1 MDKINLKEEATLE
14 KIRSFFNSED
24 MNEEEIAS
32 VLEELSDDEKEE
44 LTDYLLEEEGISDL
58 EEIEEIDDIDDDIIE
73 ESEDEEDDRPIK
85 RPEPVSLS
93 PITRKDMMKLSDLTN
108 EEIVERFQQGN
119 QNALSALVEKNQG
132 LVRSRAS
139 YFYRSHGNDL
149 DLEDLVQS
157 GMLGMIRAAEKFDLS
172 LGYKFTTYAY
182 KWIDKAIR
190 KAINKEGHTIRIP
203 AGKYLKLN
211 KLKQILKANP
221 EASDEEIYKILEKEG
236 IDKKQADDLFL
247 INRNQVNSTS
257 LNINLDSEDSTGD
270 ELMDMVGDESTPVDI
285 LILEKDM
292 ENFLMKALDQ
302 LTDREKQ
309 IIIYRYGLDN
319 EKPKTLEEIGTI
331 YDLSRERIRQI
342 ENQALGKLKEY
353 SDAENWKELLQN
365 KLRIYLQQFFCKNF
379 QESQAF

>member
-1 MDKINLKEEATLE
+1 MDKIDFNDEEVFE
-14 KIRSFFNSED
+14 KFKDFFDED
-24 MNEEEIAS
+24 DIDEKQAQKIYKGLTEE
-32 VLEELSDDEKEE
+32 EKEE
-44 LTDYLLEEEGISDL
+44 FEQFLEDEEL
-58 EEIEEIDDIDDDIIE
+58 EIEEEEDRKKIKNSIVARQRSDII
-73 ESEDEEDDRPIK
+73 R
-85 RPEPVSLS
+85 
-93 PITRKDMMKLSDLTN
+93 LSDLTN
-108 EEIVERFQQGN
+108 EQIVEQFQEGN
-119 QNALSALVEKNQG
+119 QNALGALVDKNQG

-149 DLEDLVQS
+149 ELEDLVQS
-157 GMLGMIRAAEKFDLS
+157 GMLGMIRAAEKFDLT

-221 EASDEEIYKILEKEG
+221 EASEEELYKILKQEG

-270 ELMDMVGDESTPVDI
+270 ELMDMVGDDSIPVDDQI
-285 LILEKDM
+285 LKKDM
-292 ENFLMKALDQ
+292 EDFLMKALDQ
-302 LTDREKQ
+302 LSDREKQ

-331 YDLSRERIRQI
+331 YNLSRERIRQI
-342 ENQALGKLKEY
+342 ENQAIGKLKQY
-353 SDAENWKELLQN
+353 SDQD
-365 KLRIYLQQFFCKNF
+365 
-379 QESQAF
+379 

>member
-1 MDKINLKEEATLE
+1 MDKINLKDERVVDR
-14 KIRSFFNSED
+14 IRDFFNSED
-24 MNEEEIAS
+24 MGVEEIAS
-32 VLEELSDDEKEE
+32 VLEELSEEEKEE
-44 LTDYLLEEEGISDL
+44 LTDFVEEEEIQEDEDY
-58 EEIEEIDDIDDDIIE
+58 EEKDDIEEAEDIDEDD
-73 ESEDEEDDRPIK
+73 EDEEPKVK
-85 RPEPVSLS
+85 RSESTAIT
-93 PITRKDMMKLSDLTN
+93 PITRSDMMKMSDLTN
-108 EEIVERFQQGN
+108 EEIVEQFQLGN
-119 QNALSALVEKNQG
+119 QNALAALVEKNQG

-157 GMLGMIRAAEKFDLS
+157 GMLGMIRAAEKFDLT

-270 ELMDMVGDESTPVDI
+270 ELMDMVGDESTPVDM
-285 LILEKDM
+285 LILERDM
-292 ENFLMKALDQ
+292 ENFLMQALDQ
-302 LTDREKQ
+302 LTERERQ

-319 EKPKTLEEIGTI
+319 EKPKTLEEIGSI

-353 SDAENWKELLQN
+353 SDAE
-365 KLRIYLQQFFCKNF
+365 
-379 QESQAF
+379 S

>member
-1 MDKINLKEEATLE
+1 MDKINLKDKETLE
-14 KIRSFFNSED
+14 KLRDYLDTSD
-24 MNEEEIAS
+24 
-32 VLEELSDDEKEE
+32 LSDEE
-44 LTDYLLEEEGISDL
+44 LTQLVEAMTDEQR
-58 EEIEEIDDIDDDIIE
+58 EEILDII
-73 ESEDEEDDRPIK
+73 SEEDDEDFDDDDDLIGSAKKGVNTSLAPI
-85 RPEPVSLS
+85 R
-93 PITRKDMMKLSDLTN
+93 RKDMMKLSDLNN
-108 EEIVERFQQGN
+108 EEIVEQFQLGN
-119 QNALSALVEKNQG
+119 QNALAALVEKNQG

-139 YFYRSHGNDL
+139 YFFRSHGNDL

-157 GMLGMIRAAEKFDLS
+157 GMLGMIRAAEKFDLT

-221 EASDEEIYKILEKEG
+221 EASDEEIYRILENEG
-236 IDKKQADDLFL
+236 INKKQADDLFL

-270 ELMDMVGDESTPVDI
+270 ELMDMVGDESTPVDM

-292 ENFLMKALDQ
+292 ENFLMQALDQ

-319 EKPKTLEEIGTI
+319 EKPKTLEQIGSI

-342 ENQALGKLKEY
+342 ENQALGKLKDY
-353 SDAENWKELLQN
+353 SDS
-365 KLRIYLQQFFCKNF
+365 IG
-379 QESQAF
+379 

>member
-1 MDKINLKEEATLE
+1 MGDNMDKINLKDKEIIEKLKDYLDSADMTDEELFEVLE
-14 KIRSFFNSED
+14 SLPEDQRDEIIEIISED
-24 MNEEEIAS
+24 DDDDDF
-32 VLEELSDDEKEE
+32 DDELIGSAKKGVNTS
-44 LTDYLLEEEGISDL
+44 LA
-58 EEIEEIDDIDDDIIE
+58 
-73 ESEDEEDDRPIK
+73 PI
-85 RPEPVSLS
+85 R
-93 PITRKDMMKLSDLTN
+93 RKDMMKLSDLNN
-108 EEIVERFQQGN
+108 EEIVEQFQMGN

-139 YFYRSHGNDL
+139 YFFRSHGNDL

-221 EASDEEIYKILEKEG
+221 EASDEEIYRILENEG
-236 IDKKQADDLFL
+236 INKKQADDLFL

-270 ELMDMVGDESTPVDI
+270 ELMDMVGDESTPVDM

-292 ENFLMKALDQ
+292 ENFLMQALDQ

-319 EKPKTLEEIGTI
+319 EKPKTLEQIGSI

-342 ENQALGKLKEY
+342 ENQALGKLKDY
-353 SDAENWKELLQN
+353 SDS
-365 KLRIYLQQFFCKNF
+365 IG
-379 QESQAF
+379 

>member
-1 MDKINLKEEATLE
+1 MDKINLKDKETLE
-14 KIRSFFNSED
+14 KLRDYLDTSDLS
-24 MNEEEIAS
+24 EEELIEIVEAMT
-32 VLEELSDDEKEE
+32 EEQR
-44 LTDYLLEEEGISDL
+44 
-58 EEIEEIDDIDDDIIE
+58 EEILDII
-73 ESEDEEDDRPIK
+73 SEEDDDEDFDDDDLIGSAKKGVNTSLAPI
-85 RPEPVSLS
+85 R
-93 PITRKDMMKLSDLTN
+93 RKDMMKLSDLNN
-108 EEIVERFQQGN
+108 EEIVEQFQLGN

-139 YFYRSHGNDL
+139 YFFRSHGNDL

-157 GMLGMIRAAEKFDLS
+157 GMLGMIRAAEKFDLT

-221 EASDEEIYKILEKEG
+221 EASDEELYRILENEG
-236 IDKKQADDLFL
+236 INKKQADDLFL

-270 ELMDMVGDESTPVDI
+270 ELMDMVGDESTPVDM

-292 ENFLMKALDQ
+292 ENFLMQALDQ

-319 EKPKTLEEIGTI
+319 EKPKTLEQIGAI

-342 ENQALGKLKEY
+342 ENQALGKLKDY
-353 SDAENWKELLQN
+353 SDS
-365 KLRIYLQQFFCKNF
+365 IG
-379 QESQAF
+379 

>member
-1 MDKINLKEEATLE
+1 MDKIN
-14 KIRSFFNSED
+14 FND
-24 MNEEEIAS
+24 EEIFEKFKDFFD
-32 VLEELSDDEKEE
+32 EEDIDQKEAEKLYKSLTEDEKEE
-44 LTDYLLEEEGISDL
+44 FDQYLEDEQLD
-58 EEIEEIDDIDDDIIE
+58 
-73 ESEDEEDDRPIK
+73 EDEEENIHKIK
-85 RPEPVSLS
+85 NSLVAKKRS
-93 PITRKDMMKLSDLTN
+93 DIIRLSDLTN
-108 EEIVERFQQGN
+108 EQIVEQFQEGN
-119 QNALSALVEKNQG
+119 QNALGALVDKNQG

-149 DLEDLVQS
+149 ELEDLVQS
-157 GMLGMIRAAEKFDLS
+157 GMLGMIRAAEKFDLT

-221 EASDEEIYKILEKEG
+221 EASEEELYKILKQEG

-270 ELMDMVGDESTPVDI
+270 ELMDMVGDDSIPVDDQI
-285 LILEKDM
+285 LKKDM
-292 ENFLMKALDQ
+292 EDFLMKALDQ
-302 LTDREKQ
+302 LSDREKQ

-331 YDLSRERIRQI
+331 YSLSRERIRQI
-342 ENQALGKLKEY
+342 ENQALGKLKQY
-353 SDAENWKELLQN
+353 SDQDW
-365 KLRIYLQQFFCKNF
+365 
-379 QESQAF
+379 

>member
-1 MDKINLKEEATLE
+1 MDKINLKDKETLE
-14 KIRSFFNSED
+14 KLRDYLDTSDLSE
-24 MNEEEIAS
+24 
-32 VLEELSDDEKEE
+32 EE
-44 LTDYLLEEEGISDL
+44 LTQLVDAMTDEQK
-58 EEIEEIDDIDDDIIE
+58 EEILDII
-73 ESEDEEDDRPIK
+73 SEEDDEDFDDDDDLIGSAKKGVNTSLAPI
-85 RPEPVSLS
+85 R
-93 PITRKDMMKLSDLTN
+93 RKDMMKLSDLNN
-108 EEIVERFQQGN
+108 EEIVEQFQLGN

-139 YFYRSHGNDL
+139 YFFRSHGNDL

-157 GMLGMIRAAEKFDLS
+157 GMLGMIRAAEKFDLT

-221 EASDEEIYKILEKEG
+221 EASDEEIYRILENEG
-236 IDKKQADDLFL
+236 INKKQADDLFL

-270 ELMDMVGDESTPVDI
+270 ELMDMVGDESTPVDM

-292 ENFLMKALDQ
+292 ENFLMQALDQ

-319 EKPKTLEEIGTI
+319 EKPKTLEQIGAI

-342 ENQALGKLKEY
+342 ENQALGKLKDY
-353 SDAENWKELLQN
+353 SDS
-365 KLRIYLQQFFCKNF
+365 IG
-379 QESQAF
+379 

>member
-1 MDKINLKEEATLE
+1 MDKINLKDERVVDR
-14 KIRSFFNSED
+14 IRDFFNSED
-24 MNEEEIAS
+24 MSEEEISS
-32 VLEELSDDEKEE
+32 VLEELSDEEKDELEE
-44 LTDYLLEEEGISDL
+44 YLLEEEIIL
-58 EEIEEIDDIDDDIIE
+58 EEEEIDEDKEIEDEPIDESDDEDDDT
-73 ESEDEEDDRPIK
+73 PIK
-85 RPEPVSLS
+85 RAESAAITPLS
-93 PITRKDMMKLSDLTN
+93 RKDMMKLSDMTN
-108 EEIVERFQQGN
+108 EEIVEQFQAGN
-119 QNALSALVEKNQG
+119 QNALAALVEKNQG

-157 GMLGMIRAAEKFDLS
+157 GMLGMIRAAEKFDLT

-270 ELMDMVGDESTPVDI
+270 ELMDMVGDESTPVDM
-285 LILEKDM
+285 LILERDM
-292 ENFLMKALDQ
+292 ENFLMQALDQ
-302 LTDREKQ
+302 LTERERQ

-319 EKPKTLEEIGTI
+319 EKPKTLEEIGSI

-342 ENQALGKLKEY
+342 ENQALGKLKEF
-353 SDAENWKELLQN
+353 SDSEG
-365 KLRIYLQQFFCKNF
+365 
-379 QESQAF
+379 

>member
-1 MDKINLKEEATLE
+1 MDKINLKDKETLE
-14 KIRSFFNSED
+14 KLRDYLDTSD
-24 MNEEEIAS
+24 
-32 VLEELSDDEKEE
+32 LSDEE
-44 LTDYLLEEEGISDL
+44 LTQLVEAMTDEQR
-58 EEIEEIDDIDDDIIE
+58 EEILDII
-73 ESEDEEDDRPIK
+73 SEEDDEDFDDDDLIGSAKKGVNTSLAPI
-85 RPEPVSLS
+85 R
-93 PITRKDMMKLSDLTN
+93 RKDMMKLSDLNN
-108 EEIVERFQQGN
+108 EEIVEQFQLGN

-139 YFYRSHGNDL
+139 YFFRSHGNDL

-157 GMLGMIRAAEKFDLS
+157 GMLGMIRAAEKFDLT

-221 EASDEEIYKILEKEG
+221 EASDEEIYRILENEG
-236 IDKKQADDLFL
+236 INKKQADDLFL

-270 ELMDMVGDESTPVDI
+270 ELMDMVGDESTPVDM

-292 ENFLMKALDQ
+292 ENFLMQALDQ

-319 EKPKTLEEIGTI
+319 EKPKTLEQIGAI

-342 ENQALGKLKEY
+342 ENQALGKLKDY
-353 SDAENWKELLQN
+353 SDS
-365 KLRIYLQQFFCKNF
+365 IG
-379 QESQAF
+379 

>member
-1 MDKINLKEEATLE
+1 MGDRMDKINLKDEQTLE
-14 KIRSFFNSED
+14 KLREYLNADELS
-24 MNEEEIAS
+24 EEEISTTIEA
-32 VLEELSDDEKEE
+32 LS
-44 LTDYLLEEEGISDL
+44 EEEQDELIDYISEDY
-58 EEIEEIDDIDDDIIE
+58 EEEF
-73 ESEDEEDDRPIK
+73 DEEDDFGGGLAKRNPASIKPIK
-85 RPEPVSLS
+85 RQ
-93 PITRKDMMKLSDLTN
+93 DMMKLSDLSN
-108 EEIVERFQQGN
+108 EEIVSQFQMGN
-119 QNALSALVEKNQG
+119 QNALAALVEKNQG

-139 YFYRSHGNDL
+139 YFFRSHGNDL

-221 EASDEEIYKILEKEG
+221 EASDEELYKILENEG

-270 ELMDMVGDESTPVDI
+270 ELMDMVGDESTPVDM

-292 ENFLMKALDQ
+292 EEFLIKALDQ
-302 LTDREKQ
+302 LTEREKQ

-319 EKPKTLEEIGTI
+319 EKPKTLEEIGKI
-331 YDLSRERIRQI
+331 YNLSRERIRQI
-342 ENQALGKLKEY
+342 ENQALGKLKDFSEM
-353 SDAENWKELLQN
+353 EG
-365 KLRIYLQQFFCKNF
+365 
-379 QESQAF
+379 

>member
-1 MDKINLKEEATLE
+1 MDKINLKDERVVER
-14 KIRSFFNSED
+14 IRSYFNSQD
-24 MNEEEIAS
+24 MGKEEIAS
-32 VLEELSDDEKEE
+32 VLEELSDEEKEE
-44 LTDYLLEEEGISDL
+44 LIDFIDDEEI
-58 EEIEEIDDIDDDIIE
+58 EEDEEFEEKDDIEEIDDID
-73 ESEDEEDDRPIK
+73 EDEDDDEPKIK
-85 RPEPVSLS
+85 KSESTAIT
-93 PITRKDMMKLSDLTN
+93 PITRSDMMKMSDLTN
-108 EEIVERFQQGN
+108 EEIVEQFQKGN
-119 QNALSALVEKNQG
+119 QNALAALVEKNQG

-157 GMLGMIRAAEKFDLS
+157 GMLGMIRAAEKFDLT

-285 LILEKDM
+285 LILERDM

-302 LTDREKQ
+302 LTEREKQ

-319 EKPKTLEEIGTI
+319 EKPKTLEEIGSI

-353 SDAENWKELLQN
+353 SDAEN
-365 KLRIYLQQFFCKNF
+365 
-379 QESQAF
+379 

>member
-1 MDKINLKEEATLE
+1 MDKIN
-14 KIRSFFNSED
+14 FND
-24 MNEEEIAS
+24 EEIFEKFKDFFD
-32 VLEELSDDEKEE
+32 EEDIDQKEAEKLYKSLTEDEKEE
-44 LTDYLLEEEGISDL
+44 FDQYLEDEQLD
-58 EEIEEIDDIDDDIIE
+58 
-73 ESEDEEDDRPIK
+73 EDEEENIHKIK
-85 RPEPVSLS
+85 NSLVAKKRS
-93 PITRKDMMKLSDLTN
+93 DIIRLSDLTN
-108 EEIVERFQQGN
+108 EQIVEQFQEGN
-119 QNALSALVEKNQG
+119 QNALGALVDKNQG

-149 DLEDLVQS
+149 ELEDLVQS

-221 EASDEEIYKILEKEG
+221 EASEEELYKILKQEG

-270 ELMDMVGDESTPVDI
+270 ELMDMVGDDSIPVDDQI
-285 LILEKDM
+285 LKKDM
-292 ENFLMKALDQ
+292 EDFLMKALDQ
-302 LTDREKQ
+302 LSDREKQ

-331 YDLSRERIRQI
+331 YSLSRERIRQI
-342 ENQALGKLKEY
+342 ENQALGKLKQY
-353 SDAENWKELLQN
+353 SDQD
-365 KLRIYLQQFFCKNF
+365 
-379 QESQAF
+379 

>member
-1 MDKINLKEEATLE
+1 MDKINLKDKETLE
-14 KIRSFFNSED
+14 KLRDYLDTSD
-24 MNEEEIAS
+24 
-32 VLEELSDDEKEE
+32 LSDEE
-44 LTDYLLEEEGISDL
+44 LTEIVEAMTDEQR
-58 EEIEEIDDIDDDIIE
+58 EEILDII
-73 ESEDEEDDRPIK
+73 SEEDDEDFDDDDDLIGSAKKGVNTSLAPI
-85 RPEPVSLS
+85 R
-93 PITRKDMMKLSDLTN
+93 RKDMMKLSDLNN
-108 EEIVERFQQGN
+108 EEIVEQFQLGN
-119 QNALSALVEKNQG
+119 QNALAALVEKNQG

-139 YFYRSHGNDL
+139 YFFRSHGNDL

-157 GMLGMIRAAEKFDLS
+157 GMLGMIRAAEKFDLT

-221 EASDEEIYKILEKEG
+221 EASDEEIYRILENEG
-236 IDKKQADDLFL
+236 INKKQADDLFL

-270 ELMDMVGDESTPVDI
+270 ELMDMVGDESTPVDM

-292 ENFLMKALDQ
+292 ENFLMQALDQ

-319 EKPKTLEEIGTI
+319 EKPKTLEQIGAI

-342 ENQALGKLKEY
+342 ENQALGKLKDY
-353 SDAENWKELLQN
+353 SDS
-365 KLRIYLQQFFCKNF
+365 IG
-379 QESQAF
+379 

>member
-1 MDKINLKEEATLE
+1 MDKINLKDKQTLE
-14 KIRSFFNSED
+14 KLKEYLNSED
-24 MNEEEIAS
+24 LSEEEIYTI
-32 VLEELSDDEKEE
+32 LEGLSQEEKDEIIDIITDDE
-44 LTDYLLEEEGISDL
+44 
-58 EEIEEIDDIDDDIIE
+58 
-73 ESEDEEDDRPIK
+73 EDEEDDDEFIGRNKSEVNTSITPIK
-85 RPEPVSLS
+85 
-93 PITRKDMMKLSDLTN
+93 RKDMMKLSDLTN
-108 EEIVERFQQGN
+108 EQIVEQFQIGN
-119 QNALSALVEKNQG
+119 QNALAALVEKNQG

-139 YFYRSHGNDL
+139 YFFRSHGNDL

-221 EASDEEIYKILEKEG
+221 EASDEELYRILENEG

-270 ELMDMVGDESTPVDI
+270 ELMDMVGDESTPVDM

-292 ENFLMKALDQ
+292 ENFLLKALDQ

-319 EKPKTLEEIGTI
+319 EKPKTLEEIGKI

-342 ENQALGKLKEY
+342 ENQALGKLKEF
-353 SDAENWKELLQN
+353 SERE
-365 KLRIYLQQFFCKNF
+365 
-379 QESQAF
+379 E

>member
-1 MDKINLKEEATLE
+1 MDKINLKDERVVDR
-14 KIRSFFNSED
+14 IRDFFNSED
-24 MNEEEIAS
+24 MGVEEIAS
-32 VLEELSDDEKEE
+32 VLEELSEEEKEE
-44 LTDYLLEEEGISDL
+44 LTDFIEEEEIQEDEDY
-58 EEIEEIDDIDDDIIE
+58 EEKDDIEEAEDIDEDD
-73 ESEDEEDDRPIK
+73 EDEEPKVK
-85 RPEPVSLS
+85 RSESTAIT
-93 PITRKDMMKLSDLTN
+93 PITRSDMMKMSDLTN
-108 EEIVERFQQGN
+108 EEIVEQFQLGN
-119 QNALSALVEKNQG
+119 QNALAALVEKNQG

-157 GMLGMIRAAEKFDLS
+157 GMLGMIRAAEKFDLT

-270 ELMDMVGDESTPVDI
+270 ELMDMVGDESTPVDM
-285 LILEKDM
+285 LILERDM
-292 ENFLMKALDQ
+292 ENFLMQALDQ
-302 LTDREKQ
+302 LTERERQ

-319 EKPKTLEEIGTI
+319 EKPKTLEEIGSI

-353 SDAENWKELLQN
+353 SDAE
-365 KLRIYLQQFFCKNF
+365 
-379 QESQAF
+379 S

>member
-1 MDKINLKEEATLE
+1 MDKIDFNDEEVFE
-14 KIRSFFNSED
+14 KFKDFFDED
-24 MNEEEIAS
+24 DIDEKQAQKIYKGLTEE
-32 VLEELSDDEKEE
+32 EKEE
-44 LTDYLLEEEGISDL
+44 FEQFLEDEEL
-58 EEIEEIDDIDDDIIE
+58 EIEEEEDRKKVKNSIVARQRSDII
-73 ESEDEEDDRPIK
+73 R
-85 RPEPVSLS
+85 
-93 PITRKDMMKLSDLTN
+93 LSDLTN
-108 EEIVERFQQGN
+108 EQIVEQFQEGN
-119 QNALSALVEKNQG
+119 QNALGALVDKNQG

-149 DLEDLVQS
+149 ELEDLVQS
-157 GMLGMIRAAEKFDLS
+157 GMLGMIRAAEKFDLT

-221 EASDEEIYKILEKEG
+221 EASEEELYKILKQEG

-270 ELMDMVGDESTPVDI
+270 ELMDMVGDDSIPVDDQI
-285 LILEKDM
+285 LKKDM
-292 ENFLMKALDQ
+292 EDFLMKALDQ
-302 LTDREKQ
+302 LSDREKQ

-331 YDLSRERIRQI
+331 YNLSRERIRQI
-342 ENQALGKLKEY
+342 ENQALGKLKQY
-353 SDAENWKELLQN
+353 SDQD
-365 KLRIYLQQFFCKNF
+365 
-379 QESQAF
+379 

>member
-1 MDKINLKEEATLE
+1 MDKIDFNYEEVFE
-14 KIRSFFNSED
+14 KFKDFFDED
-24 MNEEEIAS
+24 DIDEKQAQKIYKGLTEE
-32 VLEELSDDEKEE
+32 EKEE
-44 LTDYLLEEEGISDL
+44 FEQFLEDEEL
-58 EEIEEIDDIDDDIIE
+58 EIEEEEDRKKIKNSIVARQRSDII
-73 ESEDEEDDRPIK
+73 R
-85 RPEPVSLS
+85 
-93 PITRKDMMKLSDLTN
+93 LSDLTN
-108 EEIVERFQQGN
+108 EQIVEQFQEGN
-119 QNALSALVEKNQG
+119 QNALGALVDKNQG

-149 DLEDLVQS
+149 ELEDLVQS
-157 GMLGMIRAAEKFDLS
+157 GMLGMIRAAEKFDLT

-221 EASDEEIYKILEKEG
+221 EASEEELYKILKQEG

-270 ELMDMVGDESTPVDI
+270 ELMDMVGDDSIPVDDQI
-285 LILEKDM
+285 LKKDM
-292 ENFLMKALDQ
+292 EDFLMKALDQ
-302 LTDREKQ
+302 LSDREKQ

-331 YDLSRERIRQI
+331 YNLSRERIRQI
-342 ENQALGKLKEY
+342 ENQALGKLKQY
-353 SDAENWKELLQN
+353 SDQD
-365 KLRIYLQQFFCKNF
+365 
-379 QESQAF
+379 

>member
-1 MDKINLKEEATLE
+1 MGDNMDKINLKDKEIIEKLKDYLDSADMTDEDLVEVLE
-14 KIRSFFNSED
+14 SLPEDQRDEIIEIISED
-24 MNEEEIAS
+24 
-32 VLEELSDDEKEE
+32 
-44 LTDYLLEEEGISDL
+44 
-58 EEIEEIDDIDDDIIE
+58 DDD
-73 ESEDEEDDRPIK
+73 DFDDDLIGSAKKGVNTSLAPI
-85 RPEPVSLS
+85 R
-93 PITRKDMMKLSDLTN
+93 RKDMMKLSDLNN
-108 EEIVERFQQGN
+108 EEIVEQFQMGN

-139 YFYRSHGNDL
+139 YFFRSHGNDL

-221 EASDEEIYKILEKEG
+221 EASDEEIYRILENEG
-236 IDKKQADDLFL
+236 INKKQADDLFL

-270 ELMDMVGDESTPVDI
+270 ELMDMVGDESTPVDM

-292 ENFLMKALDQ
+292 ENFLMQALDQ

-319 EKPKTLEEIGTI
+319 EKPKTLEQIGSI

-342 ENQALGKLKEY
+342 ENQALGKLKDY
-353 SDAENWKELLQN
+353 SDS
-365 KLRIYLQQFFCKNF
+365 IG
-379 QESQAF
+379 

>member
-1 MDKINLKEEATLE
+1 MDKINLKDKETLE
-14 KIRSFFNSED
+14 KLRDYLDTSDLS
-24 MNEEEIAS
+24 EEELI
-32 VLEELSDDEKEE
+32 ELVDAMTDEQKEE
-44 LTDYLLEEEGISDL
+44 IL
-58 EEIEEIDDIDDDIIE
+58 DII
-73 ESEDEEDDRPIK
+73 SEEDDEDFDDDDDLIGSAKKGVNTSLAPI
-85 RPEPVSLS
+85 R
-93 PITRKDMMKLSDLTN
+93 RKDMMKLSDLNN
-108 EEIVERFQQGN
+108 EEIVEQFQLGN

-139 YFYRSHGNDL
+139 YFFRSHGNDL

-157 GMLGMIRAAEKFDLS
+157 GMLGMIRAAEKFDLT

-221 EASDEEIYKILEKEG
+221 EASDEEIYRILENEG
-236 IDKKQADDLFL
+236 INKKQADDLFL

-270 ELMDMVGDESTPVDI
+270 ELMDMVGDESTPVDM

-292 ENFLMKALDQ
+292 ENFLMQALDQ

-319 EKPKTLEEIGTI
+319 EKPKTLEQIGSI

-342 ENQALGKLKEY
+342 ENQALGKLKDY
-353 SDAENWKELLQN
+353 SDS
-365 KLRIYLQQFFCKNF
+365 IG
-379 QESQAF
+379 

>member
-1 MDKINLKEEATLE
+1 MDKINLKDKKTLE
-14 KIRSFFNSED
+14 KLKEYLNSED
-24 MNEEEIAS
+24 LTEEEIIS
-32 VLEELSDDEKEE
+32 ILEGLTEEEKDEIIDIISDEVDDDEDE
-44 LTDYLLEEEGISDL
+44 
-58 EEIEEIDDIDDDIIE
+58 DDDFEERSKNISKTSIMPISRRDMIE
-73 ESEDEEDDRPIK
+73 
-85 RPEPVSLS
+85 
-93 PITRKDMMKLSDLTN
+93 LSDLTN
-108 EEIVERFQQGN
+108 EQIVEQFQIGN
-119 QNALSALVEKNQG
+119 QNALAALVEKNQG

-139 YFYRSHGNDL
+139 YFFRSHGNDL

-190 KAINKEGHTIRIP
+190 KAINREGHTIRIP

-221 EASDEEIYKILEKEG
+221 EASDEELYRILEKEG

-270 ELMDMVGDESTPVDI
+270 ELMDMVGDESTPVDM

-292 ENFLMKALDQ
+292 ENFLLKALDQ

-309 IIIYRYGLDN
+309 IIIFRYGLDN
-319 EKPKTLEEIGTI
+319 EKPKTLEEIGKI

-342 ENQALGKLKEY
+342 ENQALGKLKEF
-353 SDAENWKELLQN
+353 SERE
-365 KLRIYLQQFFCKNF
+365 
-379 QESQAF
+379 E

>member
-1 MDKINLKEEATLE
+1 MDKINLKDKKTLE
-14 KIRSFFNSED
+14 KLQEYLNSED
-24 MNEEEIAS
+24 LTEEEIIS
-32 VLEELSDDEKEE
+32 ILEGLTEEEKDEIMDIISDEVDDDE
-44 LTDYLLEEEGISDL
+44 
-58 EEIEEIDDIDDDIIE
+58 DDDDFEERNKNVSKTSIMPISRRDMIE
-73 ESEDEEDDRPIK
+73 
-85 RPEPVSLS
+85 
-93 PITRKDMMKLSDLTN
+93 LSDLTN
-108 EEIVERFQQGN
+108 EQIVEQFQIGN
-119 QNALSALVEKNQG
+119 QNALAALVEKNQG

-139 YFYRSHGNDL
+139 YFFRSHGNDL

-221 EASDEEIYKILEKEG
+221 EASDEELYRILEKEG

-270 ELMDMVGDESTPVDI
+270 ELMDMVGDESTPVDM

-292 ENFLMKALDQ
+292 ENFLLKALDQ
-302 LTDREKQ
+302 LTDREKRV
-309 IIIYRYGLDN
+309 IIFRYGLDN
-319 EKPKTLEEIGTI
+319 EKPKTLEEIGKI

-342 ENQALGKLKEY
+342 ENQALGKLKEF
-353 SDAENWKELLQN
+353 SERE
-365 KLRIYLQQFFCKNF
+365 
-379 QESQAF
+379 E

>member
-1 MDKINLKEEATLE
+1 MGDAMDKINLKDEETLE
-14 KIRSFFNSED
+14 KLKDYLNTAD
-24 MNEEEIAS
+24 MNEEELAE
-32 VLEELSDDEKEE
+32 VLDKLSDEEKEE
-44 LTDYLLEEEGISDL
+44 IIDILTE
-58 EEIEEIDDIDDDIIE
+58 DDD
-73 ESEDEEDDRPIK
+73 DFDDDDDDDDDDLIGNAKKGTNTSIAPI
-85 RPEPVSLS
+85 R
-93 PITRKDMMKLSDLTN
+93 RRDMMKLSDLNN
-108 EEIVERFQQGN
+108 EEIVEQFQLGN

-139 YFYRSHGNDL
+139 YFFRSHGNDL

-221 EASDEEIYKILEKEG
+221 EASDEEIYRILENEG
-236 IDKKQADDLFL
+236 INKKQADDLFL

-270 ELMDMVGDESTPVDI
+270 ELMDMVGDESTPVDM

-292 ENFLMKALDQ
+292 ENFLMQALDQ

-319 EKPKTLEEIGTI
+319 EKPKTLEQIGTI

-342 ENQALGKLKEY
+342 ENQALGKLKDY
-353 SDAENWKELLQN
+353 SDS
-365 KLRIYLQQFFCKNF
+365 IG
-379 QESQAF
+379 

>member
-1 MDKINLKEEATLE
+1 MGGKMDKINLKDKQTLE
-14 KIRSFFNSED
+14 KLKEYLNSED
-24 MNEEEIAS
+24 LSEEEILTI
-32 VLEELSDDEKEE
+32 LEGLSQEEKDE
-44 LTDYLLEEEGISDL
+44 I
-58 EEIEEIDDIDDDIIE
+58 IDII
-73 ESEDEEDDRPIK
+73 SEDEDEDEDEFIGRNKSGVNTSIT
-85 RPEPVSLS
+85 
-93 PITRKDMMKLSDLTN
+93 PITRSDMMKLSDLTN
-108 EEIVERFQQGN
+108 EQIVEQFQIGN
-119 QNALSALVEKNQG
+119 QNALAALVEKNQG

-139 YFYRSHGNDL
+139 YFFRSHGNDL

-157 GMLGMIRAAEKFDLS
+157 GMLGMIRAAEKFDLT

-221 EASDEEIYKILEKEG
+221 EASDEELYRILENEG

-270 ELMDMVGDESTPVDI
+270 ELMDMVGDESTPVDM

-292 ENFLMKALDQ
+292 ENFLLKALDQ

-319 EKPKTLEEIGTI
+319 EKPKTLEDIGKI

-342 ENQALGKLKEY
+342 ENQALGKLKEF
-353 SDAENWKELLQN
+353 SERE
-365 KLRIYLQQFFCKNF
+365 
-379 QESQAF
+379 E

>member
-1 MDKINLKEEATLE
+1 MDKIDFD
-14 KIRSFFNSED
+14 KIDFNDEVVLNKLRNFF
-24 MNEEEIAS
+24 
-32 VLEELSDDEKEE
+32 EKEE
-44 LTDYLLEEEGISDL
+44 LSVEEMIDLYEGLDLSEKEELDDYLKQTTDL
-58 EEIEEIDDIDDDIIE
+58 TI
-73 ESEDEEDDRPIK
+73 RPATFLA
-85 RPEPVSLS
+85 RVE
-93 PITRKDMMKLSDLTN
+93 RKDMMKLSDLTN
-108 EEIVERFQQGN
+108 EEIVYQFQQGN
-119 QNALSALVEKNQG
+119 QQALSALVDKNQG

-139 YFYRSHGNDL
+139 YFYKSHGNDL
-149 DLEDLVQS
+149 ALEDLVQS
-157 GMLGMIRAAEKFDLS
+157 GMLGMIRAAEKFDTT

-221 EASDEEIYKILEKEG
+221 EASEKEIYEILKKEG
-236 IDKKQADDLFL
+236 INKKQADDLFL

-270 ELMDMVGDESTPVDI
+270 ELMDMVGDDSMAVDDQ
-285 LILEKDM
+285 ILEKDM
-292 ENFLMKALDQ
+292 EMSLMYALDQ

-319 EKPKTLEEIGTI
+319 EKPKTLEEIGKI

-342 ENQALGKLKEY
+342 ENQALEKLKEY
-353 SDAENWKELLQN
+353 SEE
-365 KLRIYLQQFFCKNF
+365 
-379 QESQAF
+379 

>member
-1 MDKINLKEEATLE
+1 MDKINLKDERIIKRLQQY
-14 KIRSFFNSED
+14 FNSED
-24 MNEEEIAS
+24 MSQEEIAS
-32 VLEELSDDEKEE
+32 VIEDLSDEEKEE
-44 LTDYLLEEEGISDL
+44 VYDFITKEE
-58 EEIEEIDDIDDDIIE
+58 IIE
-73 ESEDEEDDRPIK
+73 EEDEEFEENEDIDEVDDIEDEDDEDFIK
-85 RPEPVSLS
+85 AKRNQTAAITPL
-93 PITRKDMMKLSDLTN
+93 TRKDMMKLSDLTN
-108 EEIVERFQQGN
+108 EEIVEQFQEGN
-119 QNALSALVEKNQG
+119 QNALAALVDKNQG

-221 EASDEEIYKILEKEG
+221 EASDEELYKILEKEG

-270 ELMDMVGDESTPVDI
+270 ELMDMVGDESTPVDM
-285 LILEKDM
+285 LILERDM
-292 ENFLMKALDQ
+292 ENFLMKALNQ

-319 EKPKTLEEIGTI
+319 EKPKTLEEIGSI

-353 SDAENWKELLQN
+353 SDSEN
-365 KLRIYLQQFFCKNF
+365 
-379 QESQAF
+379 

>member
-1 MDKINLKEEATLE
+1 MDKINLKDKQTLE
-14 KIRSFFNSED
+14 KLKEYLNSED
-24 MNEEEIAS
+24 LSEEEIYTI
-32 VLEELSDDEKEE
+32 LEGLSQEEKDEIIDIITDDE
-44 LTDYLLEEEGISDL
+44 
-58 EEIEEIDDIDDDIIE
+58 
-73 ESEDEEDDRPIK
+73 EDEEDDDEFIGRNKSGVNTSITPIK
-85 RPEPVSLS
+85 
-93 PITRKDMMKLSDLTN
+93 RKDMMKLSDLTN
-108 EEIVERFQQGN
+108 EQIVEQFQIGN
-119 QNALSALVEKNQG
+119 QNALAALVEKNQG

-139 YFYRSHGNDL
+139 YFFRSHGNDL

-157 GMLGMIRAAEKFDLS
+157 GMLGMIRAAEKFDLT

-221 EASDEEIYKILEKEG
+221 EASDEELYRILENEG

-270 ELMDMVGDESTPVDI
+270 ELMDMVGDESTPVDM

-292 ENFLMKALDQ
+292 ENFLLKALDQ

-319 EKPKTLEEIGTI
+319 EKPKTLEEIGKI

-342 ENQALGKLKEY
+342 ENQALGKLKEF
-353 SDAENWKELLQN
+353 SERE
-365 KLRIYLQQFFCKNF
+365 
-379 QESQAF
+379 E

>member
-1 MDKINLKEEATLE
+1 MGDKMDKINLKDKKTLE
-14 KIRSFFNSED
+14 KLKEYLNSED
-24 MNEEEIAS
+24 LTEEEIIS
-32 VLEELSDDEKEE
+32 ILEGLTEEEKDEIMDIISDEVDDDE
-44 LTDYLLEEEGISDL
+44 
-58 EEIEEIDDIDDDIIE
+58 DDDFEERNKNVSKTSIMPISRRDMIE
-73 ESEDEEDDRPIK
+73 
-85 RPEPVSLS
+85 
-93 PITRKDMMKLSDLTN
+93 LSDLTN
-108 EEIVERFQQGN
+108 EQIVEQFQIGN
-119 QNALSALVEKNQG
+119 QNALAALVEKNQG

-139 YFYRSHGNDL
+139 YFFRSHGNDL

-221 EASDEEIYKILEKEG
+221 EASDEELYRILEKEG

-270 ELMDMVGDESTPVDI
+270 ELMDMVGDESTPVDM

-292 ENFLMKALDQ
+292 ENFLLKALDQ

-309 IIIYRYGLDN
+309 IIIFRYGLDN
-319 EKPKTLEEIGTI
+319 EKPKTLEEIGKI

-342 ENQALGKLKEY
+342 ENQALGKLKEF
-353 SDAENWKELLQN
+353 SERE
-365 KLRIYLQQFFCKNF
+365 
-379 QESQAF
+379 E

>member
-1 MDKINLKEEATLE
+1 MVNKFKMGGKMDKINLKDKQTLE
-14 KIRSFFNSED
+14 KLKEYLNSD
-24 MNEEEIAS
+24 DLSEEEIFTI
-32 VLEELSDDEKEE
+32 LEGLSQEEK
-44 LTDYLLEEEGISDL
+44 
-58 EEIEEIDDIDDDIIE
+58 DDIMEIITDDIEYEDDD
-73 ESEDEEDDRPIK
+73 DDDFIGRNKSGVNASITPIK
-85 RPEPVSLS
+85 
-93 PITRKDMMKLSDLTN
+93 RKDMMKLSDLTN
-108 EEIVERFQQGN
+108 EQIVEQFQIGN
-119 QNALSALVEKNQG
+119 QNALAALVEKNQG

-139 YFYRSHGNDL
+139 YFFRSHGNDL

-221 EASDEEIYKILEKEG
+221 EASDEELYRILENEG

-270 ELMDMVGDESTPVDI
+270 ELMDMVGDESTPVDM

-292 ENFLMKALDQ
+292 ENFLLKALDQ

-319 EKPKTLEEIGTI
+319 EKPKTLEEIGKI

-342 ENQALGKLKEY
+342 ENQALGKLKEF
-353 SDAENWKELLQN
+353 SERE
-365 KLRIYLQQFFCKNF
+365 
-379 QESQAF
+379 E

>member
-1 MDKINLKEEATLE
+1 MDKINLKDERTIKRLHQY
-14 KIRSFFNSED
+14 FNSED
-24 MNEEEIAS
+24 MSQEEIAS
-32 VLEELSDDEKEE
+32 VIEDLSDEEKEE
-44 LTDYLLEEEGISDL
+44 VYDFITKEEE
-58 EEIEEIDDIDDDIIE
+58 IIE
-73 ESEDEEDDRPIK
+73 EEDEEFEENEDIDEVDDIEDDDDEDFIK
-85 RPEPVSLS
+85 AKRNQAAAITPL
-93 PITRKDMMKLSDLTN
+93 TRKDMMKLSDLTN
-108 EEIVERFQQGN
+108 EEIVEKFQEGN
-119 QNALSALVEKNQG
+119 QNALAALVDKNQG

-221 EASDEEIYKILEKEG
+221 EASDEELYKILEKEG

-270 ELMDMVGDESTPVDI
+270 ELMDMVGDESTPVDM
-285 LILEKDM
+285 LILERDM
-292 ENFLMKALDQ
+292 ENFLMKALNQ

-319 EKPKTLEEIGTI
+319 EKPKTLEEIGSI

-353 SDAENWKELLQN
+353 SDSEN
-365 KLRIYLQQFFCKNF
+365 
-379 QESQAF
+379 

>member
-1 MDKINLKEEATLE
+1 MT
-14 KIRSFFNSED
+14 
-24 MNEEEIAS
+24 EEEIIS
-32 VLEELSDDEKEE
+32 ILEGLTEEEKDEIMDIISDEVDDDE
-44 LTDYLLEEEGISDL
+44 
-58 EEIEEIDDIDDDIIE
+58 DDDFEERNKNVSKTSIMPISRRDMIE
-73 ESEDEEDDRPIK
+73 
-85 RPEPVSLS
+85 
-93 PITRKDMMKLSDLTN
+93 LSDLTN
-108 EEIVERFQQGN
+108 EQIVEQFQIGN
-119 QNALSALVEKNQG
+119 QNALAALVEKNQG

-139 YFYRSHGNDL
+139 YFFRSHGNDL

-221 EASDEEIYKILEKEG
+221 EASDEELYRILEKEG

-270 ELMDMVGDESTPVDI
+270 ELMDMVGDESTPVDM

-292 ENFLMKALDQ
+292 ENFLLKALDQ

-309 IIIYRYGLDN
+309 IIIFRYGLDN
-319 EKPKTLEEIGTI
+319 EKPKTLEEIGKI

-342 ENQALGKLKEY
+342 ENQALGKLKEF
-353 SDAENWKELLQN
+353 SERE
-365 KLRIYLQQFFCKNF
+365 
-379 QESQAF
+379 E

>member
-1 MDKINLKEEATLE
+1 MDKIN
-14 KIRSFFNSED
+14 FND
-24 MNEEEIAS
+24 EEIFEKFKDFFD
-32 VLEELSDDEKEE
+32 EEDIDQKEAEKLYKSLTEDEKEE
-44 LTDYLLEEEGISDL
+44 FDQYLEDEQLD
-58 EEIEEIDDIDDDIIE
+58 
-73 ESEDEEDDRPIK
+73 EDEEENIHKIK
-85 RPEPVSLS
+85 NSLVAKKRS
-93 PITRKDMMKLSDLTN
+93 DIIRLSDLTN
-108 EEIVERFQQGN
+108 EQIVEQFQEGN
-119 QNALSALVEKNQG
+119 QNALGALVDKNQG

-149 DLEDLVQS
+149 ELEDLVQS
-157 GMLGMIRAAEKFDLS
+157 GMLGMIRAAEKFDLT

-221 EASDEEIYKILEKEG
+221 EASEEELYKILKQEG

-270 ELMDMVGDESTPVDI
+270 ELMDMVGDDSIPVDDQI
-285 LILEKDM
+285 LKKDM
-292 ENFLMKALDQ
+292 EDFLMKALDQ
-302 LTDREKQ
+302 LSDREKQ

-331 YDLSRERIRQI
+331 YSLSRERIRQI
-342 ENQALGKLKEY
+342 ENQALGKLKQY
-353 SDAENWKELLQN
+353 SDQD
-365 KLRIYLQQFFCKNF
+365 
-379 QESQAF
+379 

>member
-1 MDKINLKEEATLE
+1 MDKINLEDKETLE
-14 KIRSFFNSED
+14 KLKEYLDNPDMTDED
-24 MNEEEIAS
+24 LLKIIDSLTEDQREEI
-32 VLEELSDDEKEE
+32 LEIIAE
-44 LTDYLLEEEGISDL
+44 
-58 EEIEEIDDIDDDIIE
+58 DDD
-73 ESEDEEDDRPIK
+73 DFDDDDDDDLIGSAKKGVNTSLAPIK
-85 RPEPVSLS
+85 
-93 PITRKDMMKLSDLTN
+93 RKDMMKLSDLNN
-108 EEIVERFQQGN
+108 EEIVEQFQLGN
-119 QNALSALVEKNQG
+119 QNALAALVEKNQG

-139 YFYRSHGNDL
+139 YFFRSHGNDL

-221 EASDEEIYKILEKEG
+221 EASDEELYRILENEG
-236 IDKKQADDLFL
+236 INKKQADDLFL

-270 ELMDMVGDESTPVDI
+270 ELMDMVGDESTPVDM

-292 ENFLMKALDQ
+292 ENFLMQALDQ

-319 EKPKTLEEIGTI
+319 EKPKTLEQIGSI

-342 ENQALGKLKEY
+342 ENQALGKLKDY
-353 SDAENWKELLQN
+353 SDLVG
-365 KLRIYLQQFFCKNF
+365 
-379 QESQAF
+379 

>member
-1 MDKINLKEEATLE
+1 MGDKMDKINLKDKKTLE
-14 KIRSFFNSED
+14 KLQEYLNSED
-24 MNEEEIAS
+24 LTEEEIIS
-32 VLEELSDDEKEE
+32 ILEGLTEEEKDEIMDIISDEVDDDE
-44 LTDYLLEEEGISDL
+44 
-58 EEIEEIDDIDDDIIE
+58 DDDDFEGRNKNVSKTSIMPISRRDMIE
-73 ESEDEEDDRPIK
+73 
-85 RPEPVSLS
+85 
-93 PITRKDMMKLSDLTN
+93 LSDLTN
-108 EEIVERFQQGN
+108 EQIVEQFQIGN
-119 QNALSALVEKNQG
+119 QNALAALVEKNQG

-139 YFYRSHGNDL
+139 YFFRSHGNDL

-221 EASDEEIYKILEKEG
+221 EASDEELYRILEKEG

-270 ELMDMVGDESTPVDI
+270 ELMDMVGDESTPVDM

-292 ENFLMKALDQ
+292 ENFLLKALDQ

-309 IIIYRYGLDN
+309 IIIFRYGLDN
-319 EKPKTLEEIGTI
+319 EKPKTLEEIGKI

-342 ENQALGKLKEY
+342 E
-353 SDAENWKELLQN
+353 
-365 KLRIYLQQFFCKNF
+365 
-379 QESQAF
+379 

>member
-1 MDKINLKEEATLE
+1 MDKINFNDEEVFE
-14 KIRSFFNSED
+14 KFKDFFDED
-24 MNEEEIAS
+24 DIDEKDAQKIYKGLTE
-32 VLEELSDDEKEE
+32 DEKEE
-44 LTDYLLEEEGISDL
+44 FDQFLEDEELEED
-58 EEIEEIDDIDDDIIE
+58 
-73 ESEDEEDDRPIK
+73 EDEEDRKKIK
-85 RPEPVSLS
+85 NSLVARQRS
-93 PITRKDMMKLSDLTN
+93 DIIRLSDLTN
-108 EEIVERFQQGN
+108 EQIVEQFQEGN
-119 QNALSALVEKNQG
+119 QNALGALVDKNQG

-149 DLEDLVQS
+149 ELEDLVQS
-157 GMLGMIRAAEKFDLS
+157 GMLGMIRAAEKFDLT

-221 EASDEEIYKILEKEG
+221 EASEEELYKILKQEG

-270 ELMDMVGDESTPVDI
+270 ELMDMVGDDSIPVDDQI
-285 LILEKDM
+285 LKKDM
-292 ENFLMKALDQ
+292 EDFLMKALDQ
-302 LTDREKQ
+302 LSDREKQ

-331 YDLSRERIRQI
+331 YSLSRERIRQI
-342 ENQALGKLKEY
+342 ENQALGKLKQY
-353 SDAENWKELLQN
+353 SDQDW
-365 KLRIYLQQFFCKNF
+365 
-379 QESQAF
+379 

>member
-1 MDKINLKEEATLE
+1 MDKINLKDKKTLE
-14 KIRSFFNSED
+14 KLKEYLNSED
-24 MNEEEIAS
+24 LTEEEIIS
-32 VLEELSDDEKEE
+32 ILKG
-44 LTDYLLEEEGISDL
+44 LTEEEKDEIMDIISD
-58 EEIEEIDDIDDDIIE
+58 EVDDDDDDDFEERNKNVSKTSIMPISRRDMIE
-73 ESEDEEDDRPIK
+73 
-85 RPEPVSLS
+85 
-93 PITRKDMMKLSDLTN
+93 LSDLTN
-108 EEIVERFQQGN
+108 EQIVEQFQIGN
-119 QNALSALVEKNQG
+119 QNALAALVEKNQG

-139 YFYRSHGNDL
+139 YFFRSHGNDL

-221 EASDEEIYKILEKEG
+221 EASDEELYRILEKEG

-270 ELMDMVGDESTPVDI
+270 ELMDMVGDESTPVDM

-292 ENFLMKALDQ
+292 ENFLLKALDQ

-309 IIIYRYGLDN
+309 IIIFRYGLDN
-319 EKPKTLEEIGTI
+319 EKPKTLEEIGKI

-342 ENQALGKLKEY
+342 ENQALGKLKEF
-353 SDAENWKELLQN
+353 SERE
-365 KLRIYLQQFFCKNF
+365 
-379 QESQAF
+379 E

>member
-1 MDKINLKEEATLE
+1 MGDKMDKINLKDKKTLE
-14 KIRSFFNSED
+14 KLQEYLNSED
-24 MNEEEIAS
+24 LTEEEIIS
-32 VLEELSDDEKEE
+32 ILEGLTEEEKDEIMDIISDEVDDDEDE
-44 LTDYLLEEEGISDL
+44 
-58 EEIEEIDDIDDDIIE
+58 DDDFEERNKNVSKTSIMPISRRDMIE
-73 ESEDEEDDRPIK
+73 
-85 RPEPVSLS
+85 
-93 PITRKDMMKLSDLTN
+93 LSDLTN
-108 EEIVERFQQGN
+108 EQIVEQFQIGN
-119 QNALSALVEKNQG
+119 QNALAALVEKNQG

-139 YFYRSHGNDL
+139 YFFRSHGNDL

-221 EASDEEIYKILEKEG
+221 EASDEELYRILEKEG

-270 ELMDMVGDESTPVDI
+270 ELMDMVGDESTPVDM

-292 ENFLMKALDQ
+292 ENFLLKALDQ

-309 IIIYRYGLDN
+309 IIIFRYGLDN
-319 EKPKTLEEIGTI
+319 EKPKTLEEIGKI

-342 ENQALGKLKEY
+342 ENQALGKLKEF
-353 SDAENWKELLQN
+353 SERE
-365 KLRIYLQQFFCKNF
+365 
-379 QESQAF
+379 E